1 LKIQSIN
8 QNTVQSQP
16 KPLPPLPPMR
26 IETFDGADITK
37 WQSFISLYETLI
49 HSRTDLTDLEKLGY
63 LKSSLKGDALEL
75 VQSIPITDAFLSHTL
90 DRLKSEYARS
100 TLTHATL
107 MSQLMNIKPKSSKLE
122 DQLKC
127 VRSTINTVYALNDD
141 VSINVMP
148 IIHQV
153 VQRIHTKYIRVIHEF
168 KPESMLKAL
177 MHIEEKINTELEIRA
192 VEHAYSFNNNPINS
206 PSANNNPN
214 SSFAASSKS
223 KPSLQ
228 PKPAKASSPSK
239 PMCAFC
245 GEHEF
250 SATCTKFPDAKSRK
264 EILQRK
270 KLCIGCLS
278 AKHSTTECTRKCAN
292 CDGKHHK
299 TVCFQSSSSATA
311 STIPAQ
317 SSVRLYSGPLCI
329 QNATQSISLS
339 AFALFDKGSMITMIT
354 RELSD
359 RLKLTPIDR
368 RTTTIVGVEGRSS
381 DSTTCDVVRFDVMTT
396 NGKVTIQAIVRDNPL
411 LVPIQYQPLSS
422 DDLAVMK
429 QRLPFIPV
437 HFEKPVPVCHDILL
451 SIADSEQILNQTYK
465 YQLPS
470 GYTLV
475 ESSVGPFVIGCQSN
489 TIQNTNVSAS
499 TTLVDPSLED
509 SIRHFLAVDSASR
522 VYETTEKEARKA
534 KDAMVQQH
542 FDETVVKVD
551 NEYYVQYS
559 VKPEASTMIPD
570 NFELAISR
578 LASNVKSLQKTKGHI
593 EFHDSIIADQLK
605 AGQIEIV
612 NPIEPVLGITH
623 YLAHQSVLRPDKPT
637 TPLRIVYDASAHIKN
652 KPSLNDLIHPGPSD
666 LEQIPALLIRARSR
680 KTLIIADVEKA
691 FLQVKLQES
700 QRDMLRFLWVKDL
713 NKPACRSNLRYF
725 RFCVTPFGVNQSPF
739 LLNSVITH
747 HIREHGKN
755 CDPDLV
761 HQLTTNLYVDNIIIN
776 HDNPSDILYP
786 QSKELFN
793 SMHMNLRDY
802 ASNNNSF
809 LDTIQ
814 QSDRASGETQ
824 KLLGLVWMPSNDTL
838 QIKIPLSARKDKE
851 TKRSML
857 SAVSSPYDPLGLIA
871 PLLLPSKLLV
881 QSLWN
886 EERKWDEP
894 VDDSI
899 SDTFHSQMTEI
910 EKFSLPVDRYSKL
923 SSSKTIH
930 IVMFSDASKSSMA
943 ACLYSWTENSDPM
956 LLISRTRLAPISG
969 KSTIP
974 KMELDAFLMGHSVL
988 QYTIEAI
995 KKEFPESMI
1004 HVYTYC
1010 DSATVLHW
1018 CRQEKSKSLGTF
1030 VFNRIHSIFPT
1041 VEPLLKLESFSS
1053 LRVPVTVTAYV
1064 LRFLSRIANKCKS
1077 DSIRAKFSSI
1087 PLSTVTHLTA
1097 EEKKYAFR
1105 TLLRNFQQ
1113 RHISDYDEVVKK
1125 NHIFLDESTDLWKA
1139 TSRLENSN
1147 ISTEFKNPIFIPT
1160 KNSILAR
1167 LIVRDTHDSTVH
1179 AGVQTVIN
1187 QIQSQFWIPRIR
1199 QITKSVLHSC
1209 IPCHKTNNLP
1219 YSYPKSPALP
1229 ADRVNP
1235 SRPFE
1240 HTGVDY
1246 AGPFQ
1251 SNNNSKMY
1259 IVLFTCMSSR
1269 LSHIELVDS
1278 LLPSSFIMAFRRFS
1292 SRRGVP
1298 SRMTSDKATTLKM
1311 ASTLLSSEA
1320 RQKEYIAHLRDSNS
1334 RSDPLQTS
1342 RSTFQTPKPGS
1353 VVLVVDESG
1362 TTPRSSWHMAKIL
1375 AVTNN
1380 SATLKSHNGRTIER
1394 PINLLIP
1401 LELDAAEETET
1412 PIEVHTNHRHA
1423 MTTRS

>member
-1 LKIQSIN
+1 
-8 QNTVQSQP
+8 
-16 KPLPPLPPMR
+16 PLPPMR

-37 WQSFISLYETLI
+37 WQSFISQYETLI

-75 VQSIPITDAFLSHTL
+75 VQSIPFTDAFLSHTL

-228 PKPAKASSPSK
+228 PKP
-239 PMCAFC
+239 
-245 GEHEF
+245 
-250 SATCTKFPDAKSRK
+250 
-264 EILQRK
+264 
-270 KLCIGCLS
+270 
-278 AKHSTTECTRKCAN
+278 ECTRKCAN

-359 RLKLTPIDR
+359 SLKLTPIDR

-559 VKPEASTMIPD
+559 VKPEASAMIPD

-593 EFHDSIIADQLK
+593 EFYDSIIADQLK

-612 NPIEPVLGITH
+612 NPNEPVLGITH

-652 KPSLNDLIHPGPSD
+652 KPSLNDLIHPGPS
-666 LEQIPALLIRARSR
+666 
-680 KTLIIADVEKA
+680 
-691 FLQVKLQES
+691 
-700 QRDMLRFLWVKDL
+700 
-713 NKPACRSNLRYF
+713 
-725 RFCVTPFGVNQSPF
+725 
-739 LLNSVITH
+739 
-747 HIREHGKN
+747 
-755 CDPDLV
+755 DLV

-851 TKRSML
+851 TKRFML

-1030 VFNRIHSIFPT
+1030 VFNRIHSICDIREKLESLGNIKCHDHRYVRSEDNPSDHATRGLNADDMNNPMHQWWIGPEWLRSTANLWPDDPIPTSHIPLLDSLSNPTVEVPT

-1064 LRFLSRIANKCKS
+1064 LRFLSRITNKCKS

-1113 RHISDYDEVVKK
+1113 RHISDSDEVVKK

-1147 ISTEFKNPIFIPT
+1147 ISTEFKNPIFIST

-1209 IPCHKTNNLP
+1209 IPCRKTNNLP

-1311 ASTLLSSEA
+1311 LLTDSDEYIPPGEENASRKQAISLLKRSIQLGETFWS
-1320 RQKEYIAHLRDSNS
+1320 RWQKEYIAHLRDSNS

-1362 TTPRSSWHMAKIL
+1362 TTPRSGWHMAKIL
-1375 AVTNN
+1375 SVTNN

-1412 PIEVHTNHRHA
+1412 PIESPS
-1423 MTTRS
+1423 M

>member
-1 LKIQSIN
+1 
-8 QNTVQSQP
+8 
-16 KPLPPLPPMR
+16 PPMR

-37 WQSFISLYETLI
+37 WQSFISQYETLI

-214 SSFAASSKS
+214 SS
-223 KPSLQ
+223 
-228 PKPAKASSPSK
+228 
-239 PMCAFC
+239 
-245 GEHEF
+245 
-250 SATCTKFPDAKSRK
+250 
-264 EILQRK
+264 
-270 KLCIGCLS
+270 
-278 AKHSTTECTRKCAN
+278 
-292 CDGKHHK
+292 
-299 TVCFQSSSSATA
+299 SATA

-339 AFALFDKGSMITMIT
+339 AFALFDKGSMIPMIT

-411 LVPIQYQPLSS
+411 LVPIQYRPLSS

-559 VKPEASTMIPD
+559 VKPEASAMIPD

-593 EFHDSIIADQLK
+593 D
-605 AGQIEIV
+605 
-612 NPIEPVLGITH
+612 
-623 YLAHQSVLRPDKPT
+623 
-637 TPLRIVYDASAHIKN
+637 
-652 KPSLNDLIHPGPSD
+652 
-666 LEQIPALLIRARSR
+666 
-680 KTLIIADVEKA
+680 
-691 FLQVKLQES
+691 
-700 QRDMLRFLWVKDL
+700 
-713 NKPACRSNLRYF
+713 
-725 RFCVTPFGVNQSPF
+725 FCVTPFGVNQSPF

-1030 VFNRIHSIFPT
+1030 VFNRIHSICDIREKLESLGNIKCHDHRYVRSEDNPSDHATRGLNADDMNNPMHQWWIGPEWLRSTANLWPDDPIPTSHIPLLDSLSNPTVEVPT

-1113 RHISDYDEVVKK
+1113 RHISDSDEVVKK

-1209 IPCHKTNNLP
+1209 IPCRKTNNLP

-1292 SRRGVP
+1292 SQENA
-1298 SRMTSDKATTLKM
+1298 SRKQAISLLKR
-1311 ASTLLSSEA
+1311 SIQLGETFWS
-1320 RQKEYIAHLRDSNS
+1320 RWQKEYIAHLRDSNS

-1375 AVTNN
+1375 SVTNN

-1401 LELDAAEETET
+1401 LLLLDAAEETET
-1412 PIEVHTNHRHA
+1412 PIESPSMQTNHIHA
-1423 MTTRS
+1423 MTTRSKAKP

>member
-1 LKIQSIN
+1 
-8 QNTVQSQP
+8 
-16 KPLPPLPPMR
+16 
-26 IETFDGADITK
+26 
-37 WQSFISLYETLI
+37 
-49 HSRTDLTDLEKLGY
+49 TDLTDLEKLGY

-75 VQSIPITDAFLSHTL
+75 VQSIPITGAFLSHTI

-107 MSQLMNIKPKSSKLE
+107 MSQLMTIKPKSSKLE

-141 VSINVMP
+141 ASINVMP

-153 VQRIHTKYIRVIHEF
+153 VQRIHTKYTRVIHEF
-168 KPESMLKAL
+168 KPDSMLKAL
-177 MHIEEKINTELEIRA
+177 MHIEEKINSELEIRA
-192 VEHAYSFNNNPINS
+192 VEHAYSSNNNPINS

-214 SSFAASSKS
+214 SSSAAPS
-223 KPSLQ
+223 KPKISLQ
-228 PKPAKASSPSK
+228 PKPPKASSPSK

-264 EILQRK
+264 EILQ
-270 KLCIGCLS
+270 
-278 AKHSTTECTRKCAN
+278 HSTTECTRKCAN

-329 QNATQSISLS
+329 QNATQSIALN

-381 DSTTCDVVRFDVMTT
+381 NSTTCDVVRFDVMTT

-422 DDLAVMK
+422 DDLTVMK

-451 SIADSEQILNQTYK
+451 SIADSEQILNQTSK

-559 VKPEASTMIPD
+559 VKPEAATMIPD

-593 EFHDSIIADQLK
+593 EFYDSIIGDQLK

-612 NPIEPVLGITH
+612 NPNEPVLGITH

-713 NKPACRSNLRYF
+713 NKPVCRSNLRYF

-761 HQLTTNLYVDNIIIN
+761 HQLTTNLY
-776 HDNPSDILYP
+776 
-786 QSKELFN
+786 
-793 SMHMNLRDY
+793 
-802 ASNNNSF
+802 
-809 LDTIQ
+809 
-814 QSDRASGETQ
+814 
-824 KLLGLVWMPSNDTL
+824 
-838 QIKIPLSARKDKE
+838 
-851 TKRSML
+851 
-857 SAVSSPYDPLGLIA
+857 
-871 PLLLPSKLLV
+871 
-881 QSLWN
+881 
-886 EERKWDEP
+886 WDEP

-910 EKFSLPVDRYSKL
+910 EKFSLPVGRYSKL

-943 ACLYSWTENSDPM
+943 ACLYSWTENSDPT

-995 KKEFPESMI
+995 KKEFPDSMI

-1030 VFNRIHSIFPT
+1030 VFNRIHSICDIREKLESLGNIKCHDHRYVRSEDNPSDHATRGLNADDMNNPMHQWWIGPEWLRSTVNLWPDDPIPTSHIPLLDSLSNPTVEVPT

-1097 EEKKYAFR
+1097 EEKKYAVR
-1105 TLLRNFQQ
+1105 TLLRNFQK
-1113 RHISDYDEVVKK
+1113 RHISDSDEVVKK

-1167 LIVRDTHDSTVH
+1167 LIVRETHDSTVH

-1209 IPCHKTNNLP
+1209 IPCRKTNNLP

-1229 ADRVNP
+1229 ADRVDP

-1298 SRMTSDKATTLKM
+1298 SRMTSDRATTLKM

-1375 AVTNN
+1375 TVTNN

>member
-1 LKIQSIN
+1 
-8 QNTVQSQP
+8 
-16 KPLPPLPPMR
+16 
-26 IETFDGADITK
+26 
-37 WQSFISLYETLI
+37 
-49 HSRTDLTDLEKLGY
+49 
-63 LKSSLKGDALEL
+63 
-75 VQSIPITDAFLSHTL
+75 
-90 DRLKSEYARS
+90 
-100 TLTHATL
+100 
-107 MSQLMNIKPKSSKLE
+107 
-122 DQLKC
+122 
-127 VRSTINTVYALNDD
+127 
-141 VSINVMP
+141 
-148 IIHQV
+148 
-153 VQRIHTKYIRVIHEF
+153 
-168 KPESMLKAL
+168 
-177 MHIEEKINTELEIRA
+177 
-192 VEHAYSFNNNPINS
+192 
-206 PSANNNPN
+206 
-214 SSFAASSKS
+214 
-223 KPSLQ
+223 
-228 PKPAKASSPSK
+228 
-239 PMCAFC
+239 
-245 GEHEF
+245 
-250 SATCTKFPDAKSRK
+250 
-264 EILQRK
+264 
-270 KLCIGCLS
+270 
-278 AKHSTTECTRKCAN
+278 
-292 CDGKHHK
+292 
-299 TVCFQSSSSATA
+299 
-311 STIPAQ
+311 
-317 SSVRLYSGPLCI
+317 
-329 QNATQSISLS
+329 
-339 AFALFDKGSMITMIT
+339 
-354 RELSD
+354 
-359 RLKLTPIDR
+359 
-368 RTTTIVGVEGRSS
+368 
-381 DSTTCDVVRFDVMTT
+381 
-396 NGKVTIQAIVRDNPL
+396 
-411 LVPIQYQPLSS
+411 
-422 DDLAVMK
+422 
-429 QRLPFIPV
+429 
-437 HFEKPVPVCHDILL
+437 
-451 SIADSEQILNQTYK
+451 
-465 YQLPS
+465 
-470 GYTLV
+470 
-475 ESSVGPFVIGCQSN
+475 
-489 TIQNTNVSAS
+489 NVSAS

-522 VYETTEKEARKA
+522 IYETTEKEARKA

-559 VKPEASTMIPD
+559 VKPEAATMIPD

-593 EFHDSIIADQLK
+593 EF
-605 AGQIEIV
+605 
-612 NPIEPVLGITH
+612 
-623 YLAHQSVLRPDKPT
+623 
-637 TPLRIVYDASAHIKN
+637 YD
-652 KPSLNDLIHPGPSD
+652 
-666 LEQIPALLIRARSR
+666 
-680 KTLIIADVEKA
+680 
-691 FLQVKLQES
+691 
-700 QRDMLRFLWVKDL
+700 
-713 NKPACRSNLRYF
+713 
-725 RFCVTPFGVNQSPF
+725 
-739 LLNSVITH
+739 SVITH

-761 HQLTTNLYVDNIIIN
+761 RQLTTNLYVDNIIIN
-776 HDNPSDILYP
+776 HDNPSEILYP

-851 TKRSML
+851 IKRSML

-899 SDTFHSQMTEI
+899 ADTFHSQMT
-910 EKFSLPVDRYSKL
+910 D
-923 SSSKTIH
+923 
-930 IVMFSDASKSSMA
+930 
-943 ACLYSWTENSDPM
+943 
-956 LLISRTRLAPISG
+956 G

-974 KMELDAFLMGHSVL
+974 KMELDAFLMGHTVL

-1004 HVYTYC
+1004 YVYTYC

-1030 VFNRIHSIFPT
+1030 VFNRT
-1041 VEPLLKLESFSS
+1041 LLKLESFSS

-1064 LRFLSRIANKCKS
+1064 LRFLSRIANRCKS

-1105 TLLRNFQQ
+1105 TLLHNFQQ
-1113 RHISDYDEVVKK
+1113 RHVSDSDEVVKK

-1139 TSRLENSN
+1139 TSRLENSS

-1199 QITKSVLHSC
+1199 QITKS
-1209 IPCHKTNNLP
+1209 
-1219 YSYPKSPALP
+1219 
-1229 ADRVNP
+1229 
-1235 SRPFE
+1235 
-1240 HTGVDY
+1240 
-1246 AGPFQ
+1246 
-1251 SNNNSKMY
+1251 
-1259 IVLFTCMSSR
+1259 
-1269 LSHIELVDS
+1269 S

-1311 ASTLLSSEA
+1311 ASTLLSSEDSDEYIPPGEENA
-1320 RQKEYIAHLRDSNS
+1320 SRKQAISLLKRSIQLGETFWSRWQKEYIAHLRDSNS

-1375 AVTNN
+1375 SVTNN

-1412 PIEVHTNHRHA
+1412 PIVSPSMQTNHIHA
-1423 MTTRS
+1423 MTTRSKAKPISSN